1 MGQEVTKGGYP
12 DMGNGL
18 YSLNLS
24 YKEWLE
30 FQLDQR
36 QHKNFLEQITIL
48 IFTILVAGLVF
59 PTFTIVLAGIHFVGR
74 ILYTLGYRV
83 SPKARMI
90 GAPFVMLSSGVLIF
104 SAIFAAWKLTGFV
117 KDSKTIWSL

>member
-1 MGQEVTKGGYP
+1 
-12 DMGNGL
+12 MGNGL

-48 IFTILVAGLVF
+48 VFTILVTGLVL
-59 PTFTIVLAGIHFVGR
+59 PLTTIIIAGIHFVGR

-90 GAPFVMLSSGVLIF
+90 GAPFVMLSTIALLFTSIYAASNL
-104 SAIFAAWKLTGFV
+104 SAYVWE
-117 KDSKTIWSL
+117 SKTIWSL

>member
-1 MGQEVTKGGYP
+1 
-12 DMGNGL
+12 MGNGL

-90 GAPFVMLSSGVLIF
+90 GAPFVMLSSVVLIF